1 MFMWSK
7 RVSSFAVAA
16 GLACLGQDAGVDL
29 RGGLKINLPKDSP
42 LAVASLDLGP
52 SKATAR
58 GGAVMLDL
66 HASLR
71 LRNLSGK
78 RVKGVTLLVLAQ
90 DVSAGGKGSVAAP
103 SLDVAP
109 GEDFP
114 VRIDLRMVRPMSNGA
129 EPLVQVLLDGVLFD
143 DLSFF
148 GENRLNSRRQL
159 TVWELEARRD
169 RKHFQQL
176 LEARGSETLQK
187 EMMAAI
193 SRQDLRPR
201 VDVQVVRRGAMPRGA
216 NAPATNYEM
225 DREVQFSFLRMPG
238 APVELMAGAARI
250 SGDEAKAPHLEIRN
264 KELKAIR
271 HLEIG
276 LALKD
281 TNGQEFFAATV
292 PYDELLAGKGAAA
305 LRDSATLRVRHT
317 GGSRLVLEGMAGFV
331 NNVEFADGGY
341 WIPSRADLAD
351 GRLGQLVPP
360 SPEEQRLVQLYRRKG
375 LLALVEE
382 LRK

>member
-1 MFMWSK
+1 MWSK
-7 RVSSFAVAA
+7 AA
-16 GLACLGQDAGVDL
+16 LFLAAAAACLAQDAGVDL
-29 RGGLKINLPKDSP
+29 RGGLKINLPKDAP

-71 LRNLSGK
+71 LRNLSAK

-90 DVSAGGKGSVAAP
+90 DVSAGGKGSVAVPA
-103 SLDVAP
+103 LDVAP

-114 VRIDLRMVRPMSNGA
+114 IRIDLRLVRPVSSGA

-143 DLSFF
+143 DLGFF

-176 LEARGSETLQK
+176 LEAKGPDTLQK
-187 EMMAAI
+187 EILAAMT
-193 SRQDLRPR
+193 RQAERPR
-201 VDVQVVRRGAMPRGA
+201 VDVQVVRRGTLPRA
-216 NAPATNYEM
+216 NNAPATNFEM
-225 DREVQFSFLRMPG
+225 DKEVKFSFLQMPD
-238 APVELMAGAARI
+238 APVDLMAGVARI
-250 SGDEAKAPHLEIRN
+250 AGDEAKAPQLDIRN
-264 KELKAIR
+264 RESRPIR

-281 TNGQEFFAATV
+281 SSGQEFFAATV
-292 PYDELLAGKGAAA
+292 PYDAPLPAQGKAA
-305 LRDSATLRVRHT
+305 LRDSASLRVRNT
-317 GGSRLVLEGMAGFV
+317 GGTRLVLESMAGFV
-331 NNVEFADGGY
+331 NNVEFADGAY

-351 GRLGQLVPP
+351 TRLGRLVPP

-375 LLALVEE
+375 LQALVDE
-382 LRK
+382 LKK